1 MGKNLALEHSK
12 DIYSELKNKAL
23 LKKDNFLK
31 DSRRKRIRRVIREK
45 MIDKLGC
52 VENLDEIENKIFVN
66 LEGEYG

>member
-1 MGKNLALEHSK
+1 LGKNLALEHSK

-45 MIDKLGC
+45 MIDKLGY

>member
-1 MGKNLALEHSK
+1 LGKNLALEHSK

>member
-1 MGKNLALEHSK
+1 MDKNLALELSK
-12 DIYSELKNKAL
+12 GIYSELKNKAL

-45 MIDKLGC
+45 MIDKLGY